1 MVLRLDPRY
10 PLLWRSATAMQV
22 GLDHPHV
29 VLEGIGYAE
38 ELLLH
43 ALRLGTSAG
52 TARLIAR
59 RAGASEA
66 RIEHVL
72 AALRPVLLRSIDPEP
87 PVSPRIVVEG
97 VGAAA
102 DALRTLL
109 RGEGCD
115 LVPEDAVP
123 DLAVLVADF
132 AVAPAR
138 AAHWLAADVP
148 HLPLVFGDESV
159 RLGPLVEPGRG
170 PCLHCADR
178 DRIDLDPDWPRLII
192 QVLGRTAPTRTP
204 LASAA
209 LAVAAA
215 DAALR
220 RVLAGWTGLS
230 RSVRTYSDASG
241 AFSERPLE
249 PHRDCA
255 CRSLGGPPR
264 ESSPVGGRSRRG
276 TATAPS
282 A

>member
-1 MVLRLDPRY
+1 
-10 PLLWRSATAMQV
+10 MQV
-22 GLDHPHV
+22 GLDHPRV
-29 VLEGIGYAE
+29 VIDGIGYPE

-52 TARLIAR
+52 TARLIAT
-59 RAGASEA
+59 RAGASEE
-66 RIEHVL
+66 RVEHVL
-72 AALRPVLLRSIDPEP
+72 AALRPVLLRSVDQASPAP
-87 PVSPRIVVEG
+87 PRIVVEG
-97 VGAAA
+97 LGAAA
-102 DALRTLL
+102 DALRTIL
-109 RGEGCD
+109 RGEGCE
-115 LVPEDAVP
+115 LVADEAMP
-123 DLAVLVADF
+123 DLAVLVVDF

-148 HLPLVFGDESV
+148 HLPVVFGDESV

-209 LAVAAA
+209 MAVTAA

-230 RSVRTYSDASG
+230 GSVRTYSDASG
-241 AFSERPLE
+241 TFSERPLE

-255 CRSLGGPPR
+255 CRALPAPAPP
-264 ESSPVGGRSRRG
+264 SAAGRSRRG

-282 A
+282 V